1 MSRVVVVCPPFVE
14 VVGDVVSPWV
24 GRGVLKVNDD
34 VLDIQVSY
42 SRQKKVS

>member
-1 MSRVVVVCPPFVE
+1 MSRVVVVCPPFME

-24 GRGVLKVNDD
+24 WCSVFEVNDD